1 MPQVSIL
8 GTGAMGSAIADLAR
22 RAGLSVELLGRA
34 DAETP
39 VSGDLV
45 VLAVPHSAVADL
57 LAQRGRQLVGKIVI
71 DISNPVSAP
80 FKSLNVP
87 GDSSAAAEIAA
98 ALPRSRVVKAFNT
111 TYAGHLTSGVTGDQP
126 TTVLVAGDD
135 ADAKAQVVALI
146 TGGGLRAV
154 DAGGLD
160 RARELEALCFLQ
172 LTLGAREQIPW
183 TGGFAVV

>member
-1 MPQVSIL
+1 MATVSIL
-8 GTGAMGSAIADLAR
+8 GTGSMGSAIASLAAK
-22 RAGLSVELLGRA
+22 AGSEVQLLA
-34 DAETP
+34 HAERDTP
-39 VSGDLV
+39 ITGDVV
-45 VLAVPHSAVADL
+45 VLAVPFPAVAEVI
-57 LAQRGRQLVGKIVI
+57 AQRGDELVGKVVV
-71 DISNPVSAP
+71 DITNPVSAP
-80 FKSLNVP
+80 FEKLDVP
-87 GDSSAAAEIAA
+87 GDSSAAAEIAS

-135 ADAKAQVVALI
+135 ADAKTRVIELV

-172 LTLGAREQIPW
+172 LTLGAREQLPW